1 MGDTEELYWIM
12 MGLAE
17 GTPEEQVV
25 RALELLMSP
34 TVDVNYKTER
44 GDFSDNLTMDNFGEW
59 FTKIGKTALM
69 NAISSDRI
77 DLVQLLLETRGQ
89 TGLDLDLQDEG
100 GMTAL
105 MYAAVLDEPVMV
117 MELIN
122 NGANLD
128 KTARVGPGKNWTA
141 LDLAIKTKEIGVEVN
156 PRPWRKSADSFLNT
170 IYILETAVLAAADR
184 EKKRKQRMKAMTL
197 AFSSSDKVHYH
208 LPSHIASFTPLDI
221 EDTPPTVE
229 QMEAW
234 KDQLKN
240 VHKGT
245 KEERKENAGKIKKKG
260 TKKIKK
266 KRKKRRHR
274 KTRVK

>member
-1 MGDTEELYWIM
+1 MDNTEELYWIM
-12 MGLAE
+12 FDVGV

-25 RALELLMSP
+25 RARELLMSP

-44 GDFSDNLTMDNFGEW
+44 GDFSDDLGVGDRFAEE
-59 FTKIGKTALM
+59 GKTALM
-69 NAISSDRI
+69 NAIRSGRI

-89 TGLDLDLQDEG
+89 TGLDLDLQDED

-105 MYAAVLDEPVMV
+105 MYAAFLDEPVMV
-117 MELIN
+117 MGLIN

-128 KTARVGPGKNWTA
+128 KTIHLGRGKNWTA
-141 LDLAIKTKEIGVEVN
+141 LDLAIKTKESGVEVN

-170 IYILETAVLAAADR
+170 IYILERAMLVAVNR
-184 EKKRKQRMKAMTL
+184 EKKRKQRIKNMTL
-197 AFSSSDKVHYH
+197 AMSASNKVHSYI
-208 LPSHIASFTPLDI
+208 PYQISSYIDG

-234 KDQLKN
+234 KVYLKKDD
-240 VHKGT
+240 HKGT
-245 KEERKENAGKIKKKG
+245 KEEGKVNAGKIKKKG

-274 KTRVK
+274 KTKVR

>member
-12 MGLAE
+12 MGIAE

-34 TVDVNYKTER
+34 TVDVNYKTEG

-156 PRPWRKSADSFLNT
+156 PRPWRKPADSFLNT
-170 IYILETAVLAAADR
+170 IYILENAMLAEANR
-184 EKKRKQRMKAMTL
+184 EQKRKQSIKNMIRAL
-197 AFSSSDKVHYH
+197 SSSRRVHAY
-208 LPSHIASFTPLDI
+208 LPSRIAPFVDG

-229 QMEAW
+229 QMEVW

-240 VHKGT
+240 VNKGT
-245 KEERKENAGKIKKKG
+245 KEERKENAGKIKRKG
-260 TKKIKK
+260 TKKIKRRT
-266 KRKKRRHR
+266 KRQHR
-274 KTRVK
+274 KTRVR

>member
-1 MGDTEELYWIM
+1 MDNTEELYWIM
-12 MGLAE
+12 FDVGV

-25 RALELLMSP
+25 RARELLMLP

-44 GDFSDNLTMDNFGEW
+44 GDFSDDLGVGDRFAEE
-59 FTKIGKTALM
+59 GKTALM
-69 NAISSDRI
+69 NAIRSGRI

-89 TGLDLDLQDEG
+89 TGLDLDLQDED

-117 MELIN
+117 MGLIN

-128 KTARVGPGKNWTA
+128 KTVNLGPGKNWTA
-141 LDLAIKTKEIGVEVN
+141 LDLAIKTKESGVEVN

-170 IYILETAVLAAADR
+170 IYILETAMLEAADR
-184 EKKRKQRMKAMTL
+184 EKKRKQRIKNMTL
-197 AFSSSDKVHYH
+197 AMSASNKVHSYI
-208 LPSHIASFTPLDI
+208 PYQISSYIDG

-240 VHKGT
+240 VNKGI

-266 KRKKRRHR
+266 RRKKRRHR
-274 KTRVK
+274 KTKVR

>member
-1 MGDTEELYWIM
+1 MDDTEELYWIM
-12 MGLAE
+12 IGTAG
-17 GTPEEQVV
+17 GTPEDQVV
-25 RALELLMSP
+25 RARELLMLP

-44 GDFSDNLTMDNFGEW
+44 GDFSDDLGVDNFGEW
-59 FTKIGKTALM
+59 FTRIGKTALM

-89 TGLDLDLQDEG
+89 TGLDLDLQDED

-105 MYAAVLDEPVMV
+105 MYATFLDEPVMV
-117 MELIN
+117 MGLIN

-128 KTARVGPGKNWTA
+128 KTVNLGPGKNWTA

-156 PRPWRKSADSFLNT
+156 PRPWRKPADSFLNT
-170 IYILETAVLAAADR
+170 IHLLENAMLAAADR

-208 LPSHIASFTPLDI
+208 LPSQIRSYIDG

-240 VHKGT
+240 VNKGT
-245 KEERKENAGKIKKKG
+245 KEERKENAGKIKRKG

-266 KRKKRRHR
+266 RRKKRRHR

>member
-12 MGLAE
+12 MGIAE

-34 TVDVNYKTER
+34 TVDVNYKTEG

-141 LDLAIKTKEIGVEVN
+141 LDLAIKTKE
-156 PRPWRKSADSFLNT
+156 
-170 IYILETAVLAAADR
+170 
-184 EKKRKQRMKAMTL
+184 KKRKQRMKAMTL

-245 KEERKENAGKIKKKG
+245 KEERKENAGKIKNKG
-260 TKKIKK
+260 TKKINDDIGKQE
-266 KRKKRRHR
+266 
-274 KTRVK
+274 